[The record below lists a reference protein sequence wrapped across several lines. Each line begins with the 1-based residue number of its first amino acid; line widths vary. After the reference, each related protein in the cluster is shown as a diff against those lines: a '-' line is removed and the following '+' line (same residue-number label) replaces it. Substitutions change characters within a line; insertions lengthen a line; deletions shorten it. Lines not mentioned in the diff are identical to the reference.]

1 MSKRKND
8 FLDHSTP
15 RWVWLL
21 APVLLIAIGAFGL
34 IIGQQ
39 LARRNIYVIDAEP
52 TVVPPLIP
60 TVPPPAYP
68 EGAIPINRASRVQ
81 MDVAFVFDTT
91 GSMGDEL
98 AQLQNNVLFIASEIA
113 TWNMDLDIQ
122 YGLVA
127 YKDFGDEYI
136 TEVYPFTSNAYQ
148 FQTNLMQLS
157 AGGGGDTPEDLASG
171 FKSALHGLQWREDD
185 TVKLM
190 FVITDAS
197 AQLYNNGYT
206 YLDGIKE
213 ASSRGIKIHS
223 LAASGLDSAG
233 EYMLRQASQITMGR
247 FIFLTYDANAPLLAS
262 APGEDRPDLN
272 VGEAKDPQGVGE
284 YTVET
289 LPELVL
295 RLIREEVA
303 YVVPFQ

>member
-21 APVLLIAIGAFGL
+21 APVLLIAMGAFGL
-34 IIGQQ
+34 LLGQQ
-39 LARRNIYVIDAEP
+39 LARQNIYVIDSDATMTP
-52 TVVPPLIP
+52 LMPITVTPS
-60 TVPPPAYP
+60 YP
-68 EGAIPINRASRVQ
+68 EGAVPVTRPGRIKL
-81 MDVAFVFDTT
+81 DVAFVFDTT

-98 AQLQNNVLFIASEIA
+98 AQLQNNVLYIAGEIA
-113 TWNMDLDIQ
+113 KWRTGVDVQ

-127 YKDFGDEYI
+127 YKDYGDEYV
-136 TEVYPFTSNAYQ
+136 TQVYPFTSDAYQ

-171 FKSALHGLQWREDD
+171 FKSALQDLQWRDND
-185 TVKLM
+185 SIKLM
-190 FVITDAS
+190 FVVTDAS

-206 YLDGIKE
+206 YLNGVQE
-213 ASSRGIKIHS
+213 AASRGIKIHS

-247 FIFLTYDANAPLLAS
+247 FIFLTYDANAPVLAS
-262 APGEDRPDLN
+262 VAGEDRPDLN

-289 LPELVL
+289 LPRLVL
-295 RLIREEVA
+295 RLISEEVA
-303 YVVPFQ
+303 YVVPPQP